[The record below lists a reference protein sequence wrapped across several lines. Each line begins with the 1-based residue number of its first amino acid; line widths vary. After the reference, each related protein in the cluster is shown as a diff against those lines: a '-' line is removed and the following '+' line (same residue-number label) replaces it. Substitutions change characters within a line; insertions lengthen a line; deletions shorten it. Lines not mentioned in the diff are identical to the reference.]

1 MLLINRYFG
10 LKVKTDTDCWQ
21 NALDKLRDMISSIK
35 NDLSL
40 NDLHR
45 EMGVKNFLSHRNV

>member
-21 NALDKLRDMISSIK
+21 NALDKLHDMISGIK

-45 EMGVKNFLSHRNV
+45 EMGVRTS